1 MFKRF
6 WSKIL
11 VPSIGVMMLA
21 LVLVVV
27 YTSVSVRNLA
37 DELAEERASMISR
50 ATHLRLD
57 DLAALSALAAQ
68 LAAQSDVIADIV
80 ITYADTQVVD
90 RVALLAYLE
99 GRRQE
104 IGAGN
109 LLVLDTQGY
118 CVIGTNLPEAYGDNM
133 AIGSANVRAALQGE
147 TVTAF
152 GIGALV
158 TRMSLSTYAP
168 IISGGEQIGVFIAR
182 IVMSEDAFVDRFAD
196 VFDSHVAIYAGTEVV
211 ATTMRDATGNRAL
224 GEEADPRIAQTAL
237 ERNEVFR
244 ELMLVDG
251 APHHVYVFPVHNVAG
266 APIGMFFVAFSHE
279 RAIAAARAQQINM
292 ILIGLAGLALAAVA
306 MFLFAIKRSRSTF

>member
-68 LAAQSDVIADIV
+68 LAAQSDVIADVV